1 MSDIL
6 VAKNVNYKSILM
18 YSDIHITAKRVT
30 FIQGPSG
37 CGKSTL
43 LKLFNET
50 ISPDN
55 GDLYYNGLPF
65 EQVDSLKLR
74 SEVLLIGQVV
84 YLFDGTIRANFS
96 EFYNYKSLSVPSAD
110 TMNYYLSICSAKFDL
125 ETPCATMSGGERQ
138 RVFIAICLSFNP
150 KVLMLDEP
158 TSALD
163 EKTATEVMTN
173 ITRFCKERE
182 ISLVVV
188 SHDNVLAQ
196 EYADEII
203 ALEKRNWECR
213 T

>member
-6 VAKNVNYKSILM
+6 VAINVNYKSILM
-18 YSDIHITAKRVT
+18 YRDIHIIAKRIT
-30 FIQGPSG
+30 FIQGTSG

-50 ISPDN
+50 VSPDSGN
-55 GDLYYNGLPF
+55 LYYNGISF

-84 YLFDGTIRANFS
+84 YLFEDTIRANFL
-96 EFYNYKSLSVPSAD
+96 EFYNYKNLPAPSEE
-110 TMNYYLSICSAKFDL
+110 TMKYYLSICSAPFDL
-125 ETPCATMSGGERQ
+125 KMQCATMSGGERQ
-138 RVFIAICLSFNP
+138 RVYLAICLSFNP

-163 EKTATEVMTN
+163 EKTATDVMN
-173 ITRFCKERE
+173 NMVRFCKERE

-188 SHDNVLAQ
+188 SHDSVLAQ
-196 EYADEII
+196 RYADEII
-203 ALEKRNWECR
+203 ELGKRE
-213 T
+213 